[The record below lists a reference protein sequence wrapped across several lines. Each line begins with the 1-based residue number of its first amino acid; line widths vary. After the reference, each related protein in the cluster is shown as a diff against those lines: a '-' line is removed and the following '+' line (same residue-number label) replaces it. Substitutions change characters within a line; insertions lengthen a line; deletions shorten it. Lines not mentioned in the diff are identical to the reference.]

1 MYRLN
6 LIGDVVLQILHKHGT
21 RADVNELLEELLV
34 AEEDGRRIGPVARL
48 GRAHPRVQPLQ
59 LQRVVERA
67 DVLGPLQLTVL
78 VVDEHLVVLADQD
91 ELLLEELDEL
101 QEMCRVLFERDQ
113 EANLKDRS

>member
-1 MYRLN
+1 
-6 LIGDVVLQILHKHGT
+6 
-21 RADVNELLEELLV
+21 
-34 AEEDGRRIGPVARL
+34 
-48 GRAHPRVQPLQ
+48 
-59 LQRVVERA
+59 
-67 DVLGPLQLTVL
+67 VLGPLQLTVL